1 MGVAPRPTPAS
12 RVMARDWS
20 TRPSSSMA
28 MHSVV
33 RSAPPPPYSSG
44 KGIPNRPRSPMWR
57 TTSVGKRCSASQ
69 RSAWGAISPSA
80 KSRTS
85 LRRASCSSVNSTGTI
100 RSVRPR
106 GRPYPPPVTPLAVVG
121 GRLLTGLEDV
131 TSDLAALES
140 SGLWAVVLPFEGS
153 PVLARFAESR
163 PARPW
168 PGAPWHGPAADAWTS
183 SLDRDQ
189 FCAGV
194 RAIRDAIAAG
204 DVYQVNL
211 TRRLSA
217 PLPPSA
223 DIAALGAALGQ
234 GNPAPFSA
242 VVRLPSAGCHVA
254 SASPERFLRRDRDQV
269 ASSHIKGTALDV
281 ASFLP
286 KDRAE
291 NVMIVHLVQNDLD
304 RVCEWCSVE
313 VPALCAVEHHPGLV
327 HLVSTVT
334 GRLRPGVT
342 WGDIVDA
349 TFPPG
354 SVTGAPKLA
363 ALDHIARLETAPRGV
378 YCGAVGWVDADRGRG
393 ELNVAI
399 RTFWVEDG
407 RLHLGTGGGITWD
420 STPEGGWAETELKA
434 HRLLA
439 VAAGQ
444 LTGAGAHR

>member
-1 MGVAPRPTPAS
+1 V
-12 RVMARDWS
+12 D
-20 TRPSSSMA
+20 
-28 MHSVV
+28 
-33 RSAPPPPYSSG
+33 
-44 KGIPNRPRSPMWR
+44 
-57 TTSVGKRCSASQ
+57 
-69 RSAWGAISPSA
+69 
-80 KSRTS
+80 
-85 LRRASCSSVNSTGTI
+85 RA
-100 RSVRPR
+100 
-106 GRPYPPPVTPLAVVG
+106 PLAVVG
-121 GRLLTGLEDV
+121 GRLLTGLLDV

-140 SGLWAVVLPFEGS
+140 RGTWAVVLPFTGE

-168 PGAPWHGPAADAWTS
+168 PGPPWHGPDPSSWTT
-183 SLDRDQ
+183 SLERDG

-194 RAIRDAIAAG
+194 EAIRAAIAAG

-217 PLPPSA
+217 PLPPDA

-242 VVRLPSAGCHVA
+242 VVRLPSVGCHVA
-254 SASPERFLRRDRDQV
+254 SASPERFLRRDGDLV
-269 ASSHIKGTALDV
+269 ASSPIKGTAADP
-281 ASFLP
+281 AGFLP

-291 NVMIVHLVQNDLD
+291 NVMIVDLVRNDLG
-304 RVCEWCSVE
+304 RVCEWGSVDT
-313 VPALCAVEHHPGLV
+313 PALCAVEHHPGLV

-334 GRLRPGVT
+334 GRLRAGVT
-342 WGDIVDA
+342 WADIVDA

-363 ALDHIARLETAPRGV
+363 ALDHIARLEAAPRGV
-378 YCGAVGWVDADRGRG
+378 YCGGVGWVDADARRG

-420 STPEGGWAETELKA
+420 STPGGEWAETELKA
-434 HRLLA
+434 RRLLA
-439 VAAGQ
+439 VASGRALALPVRG
-444 LTGAGAHR
+444 

>member
-1 MGVAPRPTPAS
+1 VL
-12 RVMARDWS
+12 
-20 TRPSSSMA
+20 TRL
-28 MHSVV
+28 V
-33 RSAPPPPYSSG
+33 
-44 KGIPNRPRSPMWR
+44 
-57 TTSVGKRCSASQ
+57 
-69 RSAWGAISPSA
+69 
-80 KSRTS
+80 
-85 LRRASCSSVNSTGTI
+85 
-100 RSVRPR
+100 
-106 GRPYPPPVTPLAVVG
+106 
-121 GRLLTGLEDV
+121 DV

-140 SGLWAVVLPFEGS
+140 RGLWAVVLPFDGP
-153 PVLARFAESR
+153 PVLARFAEER

-168 PGAPWHGPAADAWTS
+168 PGRPWRGPAVGDWTS
-183 SLDRDQ
+183 SLDRAG

-194 RAIRDAIAAG
+194 DAIRGAIAAG

-217 PLPPSA
+217 PLAPGA

-234 GNPAPFSA
+234 GNPAPYSA

-254 SASPERFLRRDRDQV
+254 SASPERFLRRDGDRV
-269 ASSHIKGTALDV
+269 ASSPIKGTAVDP
-281 ASFLP
+281 SGFLP

-291 NVMIVHLVQNDLD
+291 NVMIVDLVRNDLG
-304 RVCEWCSVE
+304 RVCEWGSVA
-313 VPALCAVEHHPGLV
+313 VPALCAVEEHPGLV

-342 WGDIVDA
+342 WGEIAAA

-363 ALDHIARLETAPRGV
+363 ALAHIARLETAPRGV
-378 YCGAVGWVDADRGRG
+378 YCGAVGWVDADRCRG

-420 STPEGGWAETELKA
+420 STPAGEWAETELKA
-434 HRLLA
+434 RRLLA
-439 VAAGQ
+439 VAAGRPV
-444 LTGAGAHR
+444 AGVAR